1 MLKLKPRIID
11 WYLLAEFLKPFLL
24 SISILTVILIS
35 NYLFEL
41 TDLIIVKRV
50 PILRILELLLYKI
63 PNILVESLAI
73 SVLFATLLAMSQL
86 VKNNELTA
94 LRMGGA
100 SLKRLLAPL
109 FILAM
114 MICLVNYLISQ
125 QVVPWANHQAQNIVR
140 QTILEDGPPNLQQG
154 SFFEGGDDRYFYIQ
168 QIDNRQ
174 GRLEQIIAYE
184 IEKGGFP
191 RLIRAKRG
199 YFAGE
204 IWRLEE
210 GMIHKLND
218 MGEVIYQSNFD
229 EMEINLNREIREFY
243 GQQRTTAEMSRDEL
257 RREIDLFQASG
268 LNVSSLLVDY
278 HLKLAEVFISLIF
291 VLLAV
296 PLSLKSKQG
305 KAFGVISSIVIMF
318 LYYLLVSVFR
328 SLGRNQIITPL
339 LAAWLPNLIFVG
351 VAIYLIFTEEYFPVK
366 KH

>member
-1 MLKLKPRIID
+1 MLKLKPQIID
-11 WYLLAEFLKPFLL
+11 RYLLAEFLKPFLL

-50 PILRILELLLYKI
+50 AILRIVELLLYKI
-63 PNILVESLAI
+63 PDIVVESLAI

-100 SLKRLLAPL
+100 SLQRLLAPL
-109 FILAM
+109 FLLAM
-114 MICLVNYLISQ
+114 IICVVNYLVSQ
-125 QVVPWANHQAQNIVR
+125 QVVPWANHRAQNIVR
-140 QTILEDGPPNLQQG
+140 QTILEEGPPNLQQG
-154 SFFEGGDDRYFYIQ
+154 SFFEGGDEKYFYIQ
-168 QIDNRQ
+168 QVDNRQ

-184 IEKGGFP
+184 MEEEGFP
-191 RLIRAKRG
+191 RLITAEQG

-204 IWRLEE
+204 IWHLEE

-218 MGEVIYQSNFD
+218 DGEVTYQSDFD
-229 EMEINLNREIREFY
+229 ELEINLNQEIREFY
-243 GQQRTTAEMSRDEL
+243 GQQRTTAEMSRAEL
-257 RREIDLFQASG
+257 RREIELFQESG

-291 VLLAV
+291 VLLGV

-318 LYYLLVSVFR
+318 LYYLLVSFFR
-328 SLGRNQIITPL
+328 SLGRNQMLTPL

-351 VAIYLIFTEEYFPVK
+351 VAIYLIFKEEYFSIK